1 MSRTM
6 DDEASAYMASERKRA
21 DKAEGFYCL
30 PEVIAFQ
37 CECGECAD
45 CWEESAEAFWTEWDL
60 THPRDLARVL
70 RIGTTPALQV
80 DY

>member
-1 MSRTM
+1 M
-6 DDEASAYMASERKRA
+6 DDEASAYMASERRKA
-21 DKAEGFYCL
+21 DQAERFYRI
-30 PEVIAFQ
+30 PETIAFQ
-37 CECGECAD
+37 CECGEC
-45 CWEESAEAFWTEWDL
+45 AEAFWTEWDL